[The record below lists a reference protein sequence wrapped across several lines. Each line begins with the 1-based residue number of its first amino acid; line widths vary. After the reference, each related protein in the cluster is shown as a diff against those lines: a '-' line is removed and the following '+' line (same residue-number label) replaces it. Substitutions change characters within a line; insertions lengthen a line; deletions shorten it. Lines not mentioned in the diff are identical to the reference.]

1 MSSTDHVLPSNVC
14 LQAMGGMLK
23 CLVQVLQL
31 LLSFLG
37 GEAALEVLE
46 LPLLN
51 CSSPELAVCGGNIHL
66 GNCCGHGGT
75 VVFCK

>member
-1 MSSTDHVLPSNVC
+1 MSSTDHVQPSDVF
-14 LQAMGGMLK
+14 LEAMGGMLK
-23 CLVQVLQL
+23 CLVQALQL

-46 LPLLN
+46 LPALN
-51 CSSPELAVCGGNIHL
+51 CSSPELAVWWGNIHL

-75 VVFCK
+75 VVFFK